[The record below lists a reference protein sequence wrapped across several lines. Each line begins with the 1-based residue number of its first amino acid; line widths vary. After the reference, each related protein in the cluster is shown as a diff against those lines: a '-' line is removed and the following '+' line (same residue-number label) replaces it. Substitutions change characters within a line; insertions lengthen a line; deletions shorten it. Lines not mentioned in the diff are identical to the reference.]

1 MAVKFW
7 IEKGEVRT
15 GSDDS
20 PEYLA
25 FKVRQRQQRQE
36 LDGHMLYTISKLQ
49 ECGRYWQKINHDHDV
64 EGAGHVIQ
72 LLDCYQHRLVFT
84 LSTELQH
91 EDFEVLLDFENEGN
105 TNEERID
112 TFLLTIKDYIYDY
125 EKELEDKEDE

>member
-1 MAVKFW
+1 MAAKFW
-7 IEKGEVRT
+7 IEHGEVRT

-36 LDGHMLYTISKLQ
+36 LDSLMLDTMSKLQ
-49 ECGRYWQKINHDHDV
+49 ECGRYWQKMNHEHDV

-84 LSTELQH
+84 LSTDLHH
-91 EDFEVLLDFENEGN
+91 EDFGVLLDFENENG
-105 TNEERID
+105 TNEARIH
-112 TFLLTIKDYIYDY
+112 TFLLTIKDYIFDY
-125 EKELEDKEDE
+125 EKELEDKEE

>member
-1 MAVKFW
+1 MAAKFW
-7 IEKGEVRT
+7 IEHGEVRT

-36 LDGHMLYTISKLQ
+36 LDLLLLDAIAKLQ
-49 ECGRYWQKINHDHDV
+49 TCGRYWQKMNAEHDV

-105 TNEERID
+105 INEGRVVS
-112 TFLLTIKDYIYDY
+112 FLLTIKDYIYDY
-125 EKELEDKEDE
+125 EKELEEKEDE